1 MLLRRNESAFTT
13 IELREFFETRIQM
26 LSLVNPIV
34 FPGIHFPEKL
44 PLTKSIEKS
53 QFFNGSR
60 RLGGIPMFITPN
72 SVPLQEMLV
81 KAVRDKVSDIFITAG
96 SPIMFK
102 KDGDIH
108 PMDDFRMMPKDTAM
122 LIEEIFRLSG
132 SQSYDDYLKTGDC
145 DFSFS
150 LSGIGRFRIN
160 AFRQRNSMA
169 AVIRVVQLSL
179 SHPDQLG
186 IPQSVLDL
194 YKKTK
199 GLILIT
205 GPAGSGKSTTLASLI
220 DLTNNRRNCHILTL
234 EDPIEYLHNHRM
246 SIVNQR
252 EVDNDTE
259 SYAKALRAALRQSPD
274 VILVGE
280 MRDHETTSIA
290 LTAAETGHLVLSTL
304 HTVGAAKTIDRI
316 IDVFPS
322 NQQQQVRIQLSTVL
336 QAVISQQLLPS
347 PTRGRMAV
355 FEIMIVNPAIRSL
368 IRESKTHQ
376 IDTIIHGSAAQG
388 MKSMDFSLAEAVKN
402 GDIAEDEALTFCVNP
417 DVFTKFLK

>member
-1 MLLRRNESAFTT
+1 
-13 IELREFFETRIQM
+13 
-26 LSLVNPIV
+26 
-34 FPGIHFPEKL
+34 
-44 PLTKSIEKS
+44 
-53 QFFNGSR
+53 
-60 RLGGIPMFITPN
+60 MFISSAGT
-72 SVPLQEMLV
+72 SVHDLLVRAVQER
-81 KAVRDKVSDIFITAG
+81 ASDIFITAG

-102 KDGDIH
+102 TNGEIH
-108 PMDDFRMMPKDTAM
+108 PSDDFRMMPKDTA
-122 LIEEIFRLSG
+122 LIIEEIFRLSG
-132 SQSYDDYLKTGDC
+132 SQAYDEYLKTGDC

-150 LSGIGRFRIN
+150 LPGVGRFRIN

-179 SHPDQLG
+179 TDTEKLG
-186 IPQSVLDL
+186 IPPAVLEL

-199 GLILIT
+199 GLILVT

-220 DLTNNRRNCHILTL
+220 NLINSRRNCHILTL
-234 EDPIEYLHNHRM
+234 EDPIEYLHNHKM

-252 EVDNDTE
+252 EVENDTT

-290 LTAAETGHLVLSTL
+290 LTAAETGHLILSTL

-316 IDVFPS
+316 IDVFPP

-347 PTRGRMAV
+347 SAQGGRVAV
-355 FEIMIVNPAIRSL
+355 FEVMIVNSAIRSL

-376 IDTIIHGSAAQG
+376 LDTLIHAGAASG
-388 MKSMDFSLAEAVKN
+388 MQSMDFSLAEAVKA
-402 GDIAEDEALTFCVNP
+402 GGISREDAFTFCVNP
-417 DVFTKFLK
+417 DVLSKYI